1 MTNWVLIYVGKVVAV
16 IEKEGNIDDSD
27 YAGNWDTIAQD
38 DSKTFKVDDDYTVEL
53 LLEYNQEL
61 WTAMGWLSAPVIEAP
76 VNV

>member
-27 YAGNWDTIAQD
+27 FVGNWDTVAQD
-38 DSKTFKVDDDYTVEL
+38 DSKTFKVGDDYTVEL
-53 LLEYNQEL
+53 LLDYNREI
-61 WTAMGWLSAPVIEAP
+61 WTAMGWLPAPIIEAP

>member
-16 IEKEGNIDDSD
+16 IEKEGNIEDSD
-27 YAGNWDTIAQD
+27 FTGNYDSVAQD

-53 LLEYNQEL
+53 LLEYNREI
-61 WTAMGWLSAPVIEAP
+61 WTAMGWLPAENTEAP

>member
-27 YAGNWDTIAQD
+27 FSGNWDTVAQD
-38 DSKTFKVDDDYTVEL
+38 DSKTFKVDDDYTVEA
-53 LLEYNQEL
+53 LLEYNREL
-61 WTAMGWLSAPVIEAP
+61 WTAMEWLPAQTTEVP